1 MLHTCCITR
10 AAARHPETQMLGP
23 VANGE
28 PTPNPIP
35 VSWYTVHHRAC
46 MQQLSVWG
54 RGALEVL
61 RPQSI
66 RRFTVP
72 TRAK

>member
-1 MLHTCCITR
+1 
-10 AAARHPETQMLGP
+10 MLGP

-35 VSWYTVHHRAC
+35 VSHPSLGTQYIRAC